1 VCRHEEPHT
10 GNVQT
15 LDRGAAI
22 MIQHQQTEQ
31 QKLRWTNVVL
41 KEQGCEN
48 KTTIYQDNTSVMSLE
63 KNHAKQQRVTDSW

>member
-1 VCRHEEPHT
+1 
-10 GNVQT
+10 
-15 LDRGAAI
+15 